1 MMKSLQDRIYLKDQL
16 LGFKM
21 IESKGVQDN
30 LDDFNKLILD
40 LANIEIQVE
49 DQDKAVIIL
58 NSLPRSFLNFVDT
71 MKYAKES
78 LSLEDVLVALNPKKL
93 IISFLKNL

>member
-1 MMKSLQDRIYLKDQL
+1 
-16 LGFKM
+16 M

>member
-1 MMKSLQDRIYLKDQL
+1 MKSLQDRIYLKDQL